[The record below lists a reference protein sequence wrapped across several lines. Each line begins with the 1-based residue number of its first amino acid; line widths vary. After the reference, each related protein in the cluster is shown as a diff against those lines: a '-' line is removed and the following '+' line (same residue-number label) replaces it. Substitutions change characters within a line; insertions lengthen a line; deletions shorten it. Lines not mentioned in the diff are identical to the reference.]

1 MDKKDIGSLNLK
13 ELETE
18 FKETG
23 LKAFRAKQVF
33 EWLTRG
39 AECFDEMT
47 NLSKQLRSDLSDK
60 YFIPSVKI
68 KRKFVSKIDGTV
80 KYLFELYDG
89 QLIESV
95 VMKYRHGYSQCLST
109 QAGCRMNCSF
119 CATGKGGFKRNL
131 LPFEMLSQIT
141 AAQKDLGIR
150 ISNLVLMGM
159 GEPLDN
165 FDNTVKFLKL
175 VTSENGLNI
184 GARHISLSTCGIV
197 DRIYELMELDMQ
209 ITLSI
214 SLHAPIDGIRS
225 KLMPINKKWG
235 VDSLMKACRKYTAKT
250 GRRISFEYIIIDG
263 VNTTDECLY
272 ALKKYL
278 SGMIAHINLI
288 PANPVKGSDSK
299 GTRETAERFKE
310 RLLNEGINA
319 TVRRTLGADIEASCG
334 QLKAEETLPE
344 N

>member
-1 MDKKDIGSLNLK
+1 MDRKDIGSLNLI

-33 EWLTRG
+33 EWLTKG

-197 DRIYELMELDMQ
+197 DNVFYQCIIYISCICYLLCILHMCILHIRSVCCLYLTFLNAEIKNPSQGCFPVKSVIWFSGSSML
-209 ITLSI
+209 LSI
-214 SLHAPIDGIRS
+214 SLNIARGS
-225 KLMPINKKWG
+225 K
-235 VDSLMKACRKYTAKT
+235 SLY
-250 GRRISFEYIIIDG
+250 S
-263 VNTTDECLY
+263 
-272 ALKKYL
+272 LKKRSAFSPFSAGFKVQVEYTITPPFL
-278 SGMIAHINLI
+278 
-288 PANPVKGSDSK
+288 
-299 GTRETAERFKE
+299 RFFEQEVSILYCICGKTS
-310 RLLNEGINA
+310 RFVSLL
-319 TVRRTLGADIEASCG
+319 
-334 QLKAEETLPE
+334 
-344 N
+344 